1 MGAAA
6 NIGEIAK
13 LKGIPLKEVSR
24 RADIPYTTLYNAVKR
39 DSKIEL
45 RTVQKAADALGVSL
59 INFYSQDE
67 LKEIKEDLYR
77 QQQIDQKQIAQA
89 FREQH
94 QIEMAKKQQEQLFA
108 FVLRYIQDCFG
119 QNGVKLLQSYNKL
132 NSNGQS
138 VAVERVQELAQIPAY
153 QRPAEDAQTAPT
165 VPDDKEPAKK

>member
-6 NIGEIAK
+6 KIGEIAK
-13 LKGIPLKEVSR
+13 SKGIPLKEVSR

-67 LKEIKEDLYR
+67 LKEIKEDIYR
-77 QQQIDQKQIAQA
+77 QQRIDQEQIARA
-89 FREQH
+89 FHEQH

-108 FVLRYIQDCFG
+108 FVLRHVQDCFG
-119 QNGVKLLQSYNKL
+119 QNGVKLLQSYNEL
-132 NSNGQS
+132 NCNGR
-138 VAVERVQELAQIPAY
+138 AEAAKRVQELTQIPAY
-153 QRPAEDAQTAPT
+153 QRPAEDSQTAPGSA
-165 VPDDKEPAKK
+165 DDNDPTEK

>member
-6 NIGEIAK
+6 KIGEIAK
-13 LKGIPLKEVSR
+13 LKGIPL
-24 RADIPYTTLYNAVKR
+24 KR

-138 VAVERVQELAQIPAY
+138 VAV
-153 QRPAEDAQTAPT
+153 
-165 VPDDKEPAKK
+165 VPDDKDPAKK